1 MIYLMN
7 ELSHKSGSMYE
18 LTHGYEILFMPPKV
32 IILSHAMSYHLEKR
46 CTHVMMY
53 FYAMIFTFRVKLEPK
68 LVPREEAE
76 GYKVNWSQLARKL
89 PELKRSFAQH

>member
-1 MIYLMN
+1 MTYLMN

-68 LVPREEAE
+68 QDP
-76 GYKVNWSQLARKL
+76 
-89 PELKRSFAQH
+89 F

>member
-1 MIYLMN
+1 MN

-46 CTHVMMY
+46 CTHVCTIIMSCWILIYCIFMML
-53 FYAMIFTFRVKLEPK
+53 TNKLYRHKNILEI
-68 LVPREEAE
+68 
-76 GYKVNWSQLARKL
+76 SD
-89 PELKRSFAQH
+89 

>member
-32 IILSHAMSYHLEKR
+32 IILSHAMSYLLEKR
-46 CTHVMMY
+46 RVM
-53 FYAMIFTFRVKLEPK
+53 FAL
-68 LVPREEAE
+68 LSCHA
-76 GYKVNWSQLARKL
+76 GYSYIVFLSD
-89 PELKRSFAQH
+89 PDVSGVRSMGSLLSH

>member
-32 IILSHAMSYHLEKR
+32 VILSHAIILKNAALMFALLSCHAGYSYIVFL
-46 CTHVMMY
+46 
-53 FYAMIFTFRVKLEPK
+53 
-68 LVPREEAE
+68 
-76 GYKVNWSQLARKL
+76 
-89 PELKRSFAQH
+89 

>member
-46 CTHVMMY
+46 FYHVMLDTHILY
-53 FYAMIFTFRVKLEPK
+53 FYDVNKQILQT
-68 LVPREEAE
+68 
-76 GYKVNWSQLARKL
+76 YK
-89 PELKRSFAQH
+89 

>member
-1 MIYLMN
+1 MN
-7 ELSHKSGSMYE
+7 ELSHKSGPMYE
-18 LTHGYEILFMPPKV
+18 LTHSYDILFMPQKV

-68 LVPREEAE
+68 QDP
-76 GYKVNWSQLARKL
+76 
-89 PELKRSFAQH
+89 F

>member
-1 MIYLMN
+1 MN

-68 LVPREEAE
+68 QDPFYRHDICQKFYTTGVFGAKILPK
-76 GYKVNWSQLARKL
+76 KVRKS
-89 PELKRSFAQH
+89 RQ